1 MKVVVVGCGKFGVR
15 VSEYLSRQNH
25 DVTVVDSDRETFHS
39 LSEEFTGR
47 KVCGVGYDKDV
58 MNEAG
63 FAMAD
68 VVISCASS
76 DSLNAVIA
84 SIAKNIYHVP
94 TVIARMYD
102 PTRARMFESMGIYTV
117 SITRLGVDNIM
128 EYLEDNRS
136 WRVIRKLGNDDVL
149 LLKVRVSETL
159 EGMRLSELSVEGKMN
174 PVALERKGQ
183 SLLPEADTCCE
194 YHDMLYL
201 AVRRDYLVQAR
212 ERLQL

>member
-63 FAMAD
+63 IAMAD

-136 WRVIRKLGNDDVL
+136 WRVIRKLGNEDVL
-149 LLKVRVSETL
+149 LLKVR
-159 EGMRLSELSVEGKMN
+159 KMN

>member
-1 MKVVVVGCGKFGVR
+1 MYNKTIPPKKYRFVIQYEAGGF
-15 VSEYLSRQNH
+15 LSRSAEQTVQLLHGLFVGERQNI
-25 DVTVVDSDRETFHS
+25 
-39 LSEEFTGR
+39 L
-47 KVCGVGYDKDV
+47 
-58 MNEAG
+58 
-63 FAMAD
+63 
-68 VVISCASS
+68 
-76 DSLNAVIA
+76 
-84 SIAKNIYHVP
+84 
-94 TVIARMYD
+94 
-102 PTRARMFESMGIYTV
+102 
-117 SITRLGVDNIM
+117 
-128 EYLEDNRS
+128 

>member
-39 LSEEFTGR
+39 LSEEFTGQ

-63 FAMAD
+63 IAMAD

-174 PVALERKGQ
+174 PVALE
-183 SLLPEADTCCE
+183 
-194 YHDMLYL
+194 
-201 AVRRDYLVQAR
+201 DYLVQAR